1 MKKVLLTESEFR
13 KVSSVL
19 YSNYDSIIK
28 ESFAS
33 MDEEYT
39 NYREYGIEI
48 PKMYLIEGIIY
59 NPQKKTVRYS
69 KYTGKDVDTE
79 SNEIFVDKKTIKGIT
94 IYSVFKRSRDT
105 ESDGNPLIYALK
117 GESGW
122 KFQDENNKNE
132 FLSRLD
138 TKVSIISKNFLDKDT
153 TVLTPSSRNLN
164 KLLGNLLKKN
174 LNHIT
179 LLDDVV
185 RKMTIGEVYKY
196 ILEDDSEFRK
206 NYKDFRLSRA
216 YKDFL
221 LYCKKSI
228 DGYTEEVDMMEEPFK
243 LHFIDDA
250 TMRSYITKTLKV
262 ETNDDYFDKLDGKNV
277 IIIDDTVYSGNSI
290 RQMIREIKTC
300 YKPKSI
306 SVLTL
311 FSKSNAPQRIK

>member
-79 SNEIFVDKKTIKGIT
+79 SNEMFVDKKTIKGIT

-206 NYKDFRLSRA
+206 
-216 YKDFL
+216 
-221 LYCKKSI
+221 
-228 DGYTEEVDMMEEPFK
+228 K
-243 LHFIDDA
+243 L
-250 TMRSYITKTLKV
+250 
-262 ETNDDYFDKLDGKNV
+262 
-277 IIIDDTVYSGNSI
+277 
-290 RQMIREIKTC
+290 
-300 YKPKSI
+300 
-306 SVLTL
+306 
-311 FSKSNAPQRIK
+311 